1 MEIATSLLFI
11 ENTLNHISRL
21 PENFSER
28 ADVMTARLLSV
39 VSGEPVGKPAQW
51 IDDIYRE
58 AQQRQT
64 GKMLASEML
73 SSLRQVEKMLDEFFN
88 DLERQDLLVRI
99 GQVLYQIQGTL
110 AIQDQTDAL
119 RVLEHTCNTLQRFAD
134 EGGKV
139 VPEQKEFER
148 IAQKIGALSFF
159 IETLQHQSDTQN
171 NQFTFDEEAGVF
183 RVTLLECRALT
194 AAPQSDPVSGTSD

>member
-1 MEIATSLLFI
+1 
-11 ENTLNHISRL
+11 
-21 PENFSER
+21 
-28 ADVMTARLLSV
+28 MTARLLSV

-64 GKMLASEML
+64 VKMLASEML

-119 RVLEHTCNTLQRFAD
+119 RVVEHTCNTLQRFAD

-183 RVTLLECRALT
+183 RVNLLECRALT
-194 AAPQSDPVSGTSD
+194 AAPQSDPVVQVIDTGADSLQGLP